1 MQMYKINGK
10 NQKKIRRNHPDHIDW
25 SAAVESYT
33 QKIALSLG
41 F

>member
-1 MQMYKINGK
+1 MEKIK
-10 NQKKIRRNHPDHIDW
+10 RKIRRNHPDYIGW
-25 SAAVESYT
+25 SAAVKSYT